1 MTLLDQRSTDEVVAE
16 VAPVVDRLRRLTGI
30 GEDGPELLPL
40 DAGEQYRFSFAMD
53 ACVGCHSCEAA
64 CAEQNATPVD
74 GAWRR
79 VGELEGGVFPLTKR
93 LNLSMAC
100 NHCLEPTCLSGCPTE
115 AYTKLQN
122 GVVRHDAAEC
132 IGCQYCIWNCPYEV
146 PVYDKAAKVVAK
158 CDMCLPRLEQ
168 GQSPACVLACPT
180 HAITV
185 EPVNVAA
192 WRADYTE
199 AEAPGLPP
207 ASITLST
214 TRLVLPAGLASGP
227 ELVPAT
233 DHSIQPEDP
242 HWPLVALTLL
252 TQLSLGTVAA
262 TVVAEL
268 AGGAGRSGLAGGA
281 VGAAIAG
288 AVALGASLFHL
299 GRPTHAFKALR
310 NLRTSWLSREV
321 ALLSLFSGAS
331 LAYAAAWMWA
341 EGSGA
346 GRALRLVLG
355 VGAVAAG
362 LAGIYASG
370 RLYLVPA
377 RPVWNSRRT
386 LVAFFATALSTGPL
400 LALLCLDRSRIA
412 AGVVLA
418 LMAAA
423 AAGALAQLGVQAQLV
438 RTLRARSDRQHR
450 GTAQLLEK
458 RFRGLQMARP
468 TAAVTTLALLAW
480 TLDSPL
486 AGTQAGGRIATA
498 LFLAA
503 LGELAGRYLFYV
515 TVVPYR
521 VAGSFFSGR

>member
-1 MTLLDQRSTDEVVAE
+1 MTIVEQRHGGDVEVGA
-16 VAPVVDRLRRLTGI
+16 APVVDRLRRLTGI

-74 GAWRR
+74 RAWRR
-79 VGELEGGVFPLTKR
+79 VGELEGGRFPMTRR

-158 CDMCLPRLEQ
+158 CDMCLPRLEA
-168 GQSPACVLACPT
+168 GQRPACVLACPT

-185 EPVNVAA
+185 EPVDVAA
-192 WRADYTE
+192 WRADH
-199 AEAPGLPP
+199 AEADGPGLPP
-207 ASITLST
+207 SGITLST
-214 TRLVLPAGLASGP
+214 TRVVVPDRLRDGPQLVAA
-227 ELVPAT
+227 A
-233 DHSIQPEDP
+233 DHCVEPEDP
-242 HWPLVALTLL
+242 HWPLIALTLL

-262 TVVAEL
+262 TVAAEL
-268 AGGAGRSGLAGGA
+268 AGGAGRNGLAGGA
-281 VGAAIAG
+281 VGAALAG
-288 AVALGASLFHL
+288 AVALCASLFHL
-299 GRPTHAFKALR
+299 GRPAHAFKALR

-321 ALLSLFSGAS
+321 ALLAVFSGAS
-331 LAYAAAWMWA
+331 LTYAAAWTWA
-341 EGSGA
+341 DVLGA
-346 GRALRLVLG
+346 GRAPRLALG
-355 VGAVAAG
+355 VGAVVAG
-362 LAGIYASG
+362 VAGVYASG

-377 RPVWNSRRT
+377 RPVWHSRRT

-400 LALLCLDRSRIA
+400 LALLCLDRGRLP
-412 AGVVLA
+412 AGVVLG
-418 LMAAA
+418 LMASAA
-423 AAGALAQLGVQAQLV
+423 TGVLTQFGVQAHLA
-438 RTLRARSDRQHR
+438 RTLRARTDRQHR
-450 GTAQLLEK
+450 GTAQLLGG
-458 RFRGLQMARP
+458 RFRGLLLARLAGG
-468 TAAVTTLALLAW
+468 AATLALLAW
-480 TLDSPL
+480 TLDVAL
-486 AGTQAGGRIATA
+486 AGAEAEGRLATA
-498 LFLAA
+498 LVLAA
-503 LGELAGRYLFYV
+503 LSELAGRYLFYV

>member
-1 MTLLDQRSTDEVVAE
+1 MA
-16 VAPVVDRLRRLTGI
+16 VAPVVERLRRITGI
-30 GEDGPELLPL
+30 GEDGPALLPL

-79 VGELEGGVFPLTKR
+79 VGELEGGAFPLTRR

-115 AYTKLQN
+115 AYTKLRN

-192 WRADYTE
+192 WRADHGE
-199 AEAPGLPP
+199 AEGPGLPP
-207 ASITLST
+207 AGITLST
-214 TRLVLPAGLASGP
+214 TRVVQPAGLSDGA
-227 ELVPAT
+227 ELVAAT
-233 DHSIQPEDP
+233 DHSVEPEDP
-242 HWPLVALTLL
+242 HWPLIALTLL

-268 AGGAGRSGLAGGA
+268 AGGAGPHGLAGGA
-281 VGAAIAG
+281 VGAALAG
-288 AVALGASLFHL
+288 AVALTASLFHL

-310 NLRTSWLSREV
+310 NVRTSWLSREV
-321 ALLSLFSGAS
+321 ALLSAFSGAS
-331 LAYAAAWMWA
+331 LAYAAAWTWA
-341 EGSGA
+341 DPLGS

-355 VGAVAAG
+355 VGAVVAG
-362 LAGIYASG
+362 MAGVYASG

-386 LVAFFATALSTGPL
+386 LVSFFATAVSTGPL
-400 LALLCLDRSRIA
+400 LALLCLDRGSLP
-412 AGVVLA
+412 AGVVVA
-418 LMAAA
+418 LIAAA
-423 AAGALAQLGVQAQLV
+423 AAGVLAQLGVQAHLA
-438 RTLRARSDRQHR
+438 RTLAAHSDRQHR
-450 GTAQLLEK
+450 GTAQLLHGA
-458 RFRGLQMARP
+458 FRDLVMARAV
-468 TAAVTTLALLAW
+468 AAAATLALLAW
-480 TLDSPL
+480 ALEAPPAAS
-486 AGTQAGGRIATA
+486 AAGGRLVTA
-498 LFLAA
+498 LVLAA

-521 VAGSFFSGR
+521 VAGSFFSTR